1 MTNNP
6 LLSDAVV
13 EAVVTDLEDSR
24 RRRFTSVEQARW
36 ALLAASKA
44 LTAAGY
50 AVVPEWLPVD
60 SIPADWRDG
69 RHLLGLMDAVY
80 GPASIGEL
88 WWVDGWGWRA
98 PVRDRE
104 PTPRYVMPLPQPP
117 KEPGQ

>member
-1 MTNNP
+1 MTDTIES
-6 LLSDAVV
+6 LAESLKA
-13 EAVVTDLEDSR
+13 VTDGWYSESLSIDLHDALIDHLTR
-24 RRRFTSVEQARW
+24 AR
-36 ALLAASKA
+36 AL
-44 LTAAGY
+44 G
-50 AVVPEWLPVD
+50 PEWLPVD

-69 RHLLGLMDAVY
+69 RHLLGLMDAVC

>member
-50 AVVPEWLPVD
+50 AVVPVESTLDMIVAGTED
-60 SIPADWRDG
+60 
-69 RHLLGLMDAVY
+69 
-80 GPASIGEL
+80 
-88 WWVDGWGWRA
+88 
-98 PVRDRE
+98 
-104 PTPRYVMPLPQPP
+104 
-117 KEPGQ
+117 